1 MSEKISNKIRS
12 SFYEYII
19 YYPLTVFIL
28 LLALPLLLVLFLKY
42 LIRSTGA
49 PLKSAANLIGFV
61 LTLLLLS
68 GGYFA
73 VQLLTPYD
81 LGEERRSV
89 IIDEDDLFP
98 RISERFRQGGI
109 IQSEFLF
116 KTAAVIGGI
125 DRYIS
130 PGRYDFE
137 GKVSLYDVLLKLKRQ
152 EVATATV
159 TIPEGS
165 NIYKIG
171 SILSSTLMLDS
182 AAFVNFALDTVKT
195 RRQYQLEGLEG
206 YLFPDSYR
214 FRFGIKPEKVCEV
227 LVREFYARAGRLLD
241 SANNCKLSVR
251 QIVTLASILEAEAV
265 HKEELRLISSVYH
278 NRLRRQMPLQADPT
292 VLYALR
298 EPSRSLLYRDLEID
312 SPYNTYKVRGLPPGP
327 INSPGLAAIEA
338 ALNPAES
345 EFLYF
350 VADGSG
356 RHIFSKTLE
365 EHNRAKRRIK
375 ALQMKFKQG

>member
-1 MSEKISNKIRS
+1 MSEKKNNRPKNSL
-12 SFYEYII
+12 YEYII
-19 YYPLTVFIL
+19 YFPLTVFIL
-28 LLALPLLLVLFLKY
+28 LLALPLLLVLFLRY
-42 LIRSTGA
+42 LIRSIGA
-49 PLKSAANLIGFV
+49 PLKSASNLLGFV
-61 LTLLLLS
+61 LTILILA

-81 LGEERRSV
+81 MGEERRSV
-89 IIDEDDLFP
+89 IIEENDLFP
-98 RISERFRQGGI
+98 KISERFRKGGI

-116 KTAAVIGGI
+116 KTAAVIGRI
-125 DRYIS
+125 DRHIAA
-130 PGRYDFE
+130 GRYDFS

-152 EVATATV
+152 EVATTLL

-165 NIYKIG
+165 NIYRIG
-171 SILSSTLMLDS
+171 SILKSELEIDS
-182 AAFVNFALDTVKT
+182 AAFVNYALDTISI
-195 RRQYQLEGLEG
+195 RRRYQLDGLEG

-214 FRFGIKPEKVCEV
+214 FRFGIKMEKICDV
-227 LVREFYARAGRLLD
+227 LVKEFYARVSRVLD
-241 SANNCKLSVR
+241 SVNDTRLTAK

-265 HKEELRLISSVYH
+265 YKEELPLISSVYH

-312 SPYNTYKVRGLPPGP
+312 SPYNTYKISGLPPGP

-365 EHNRAKRRIK
+365 EHNRARKRIK
-375 ALQMKFKQG
+375 ALQKNFKQG